1 MYEHETR
8 IRLLGADLD
17 VIVQFEPD
25 EEDIL
30 ISSVVVRRCV
40 KERGDIAYCPDGTS
54 YLVRFPEYVEA
65 EVFPILSGKQI
76 AALAA
81 EILAEREAEDWSCV
95 MNEPMTMRF
104 NFPPQFAGVRL

>member
-1 MYEHETR
+1 MHEYQTKVDLIGSEIDAI
-8 IRLLGADLD
+8 IR
-17 VIVQFEPD
+17 FEPD

-30 ISSVVVRRCV
+30 ISSVMVRRCV
-40 KERGDIAYCPDGTS
+40 KERGDLDCSTS
-54 YLVRFPEYVEA
+54 GNYPVRFPKYVEA
-65 EVFPILSGKQI
+65 EVFPVLSGSQI

>member
-8 IRLLGADLD
+8 LHLLGEDLD

-30 ISSVVVRRCV
+30 ISSVMVRRCV
-40 KERGDIAYCPDGTS
+40 KERGDIDYSTS
-54 YLVRFPEYVEA
+54 GNYPVRFPKYVEV
-65 EVFPILSGKQI
+65 EVFPVLSGSQI
-76 AALAA
+76 AALVE

-95 MNEPMTMRF
+95 MNEPMTIRF